1 LHDFGRQQSG
11 TKPPFLIVRDLKKYF
26 GEMRHILRTPKNALR
41 AVDGMSF
48 TIQKGETL
56 GLIGESGCGKSTT
69 ARLILRLIEPTAGD
83 VIFDGVCVFDASRE
97 EMHRLRRRMQ
107 IVFQD
112 PFSSLN
118 PRLTVEEIIGE
129 GMEVHDLARGREK
142 HERVASLLKK
152 VGLDAE
158 QMGRYPHE
166 LSGGQRQRVG
176 IARALAVEPEFIILD
191 EPIAS
196 LDVSI
201 QAQVLNLLADLQE
214 EFHLTYLFITH
225 DLRIVEQFC
234 DRVAVMYLGR
244 IVELTG
250 VDAFFSEPLHP
261 YSQALLSAV
270 PVPDPDKRSTRIIL
284 SGEQPDAA
292 HPPQGCSFHPRCP
305 KKFEPC
311 AEQEP
316 HLQEARPQHEI
327 SCHLFTA
334 GLLGCA
340 DSSVSNS

>member
-1 LHDFGRQQSG
+1 MS
-11 TKPPFLIVRDLKKYF
+11 PFLIVQDLKKYF
-26 GEMRHILRTPKNALR
+26 GETRRVLRAPKNALR
-41 AVDGMSF
+41 AVDGVSF
-48 TIQKGETL
+48 TIQRGETL

-69 ARLILRLIEPTAGD
+69 ARLILRLLEPTAGE
-83 VIFDGVCVFDASRE
+83 VIFDGVRVFHVSRE
-97 EMHRLRRRMQ
+97 EMRRLRRRMQ

-112 PFSSLN
+112 PFSSFN
-118 PRLTVEEIIGE
+118 PRLTVEEIVGE
-129 GMEVHDLARGREK
+129 GIEVHDLARGKEK

-176 IARALAVEPEFIILD
+176 IARALAVDPEFIVLD

-201 QAQVLNLLADLQE
+201 QAQVVNLLKDLQE
-214 EFHLTYLFITH
+214 EFRLTSLLITH

-244 IVELTG
+244 IVELAAT
-250 VDAFFSEPLHP
+250 DAFFSEPLHP

-270 PVPDPDKRSTRIIL
+270 PVPDPERSRARIIL
-284 SGEQPDAA
+284 SGELPNAS
-292 HPPQGCSFHPRCP
+292 HPPPGCHFHPRCP
-305 KKFEPC
+305 KRFEPC
-311 AEQEP
+311 AEQDP
-316 HLQEARPQHEI
+316 NLQEVRPGHGV

-334 GLLGCA
+334 SLLTSA
-340 DSSVSNS
+340 DTHVSDD